1 MFLKSP
7 NSHQMLGLLLSEIL
21 IRRSIKNRPI
31 WSHIWKAFV
40 VRREKDVF
48 LSALSKTCLGEQ
60 GENPSLTT
68 FWPVCLTA
76 LETRKSHYSKTSR
89 GGQYYKLSLFTTRTK
104 SYTISILNHK
114 MNRKLRSFK
123 VDKIVVPSWIRLHL
137 PSCHPGFEYQAH
149 HLCFL
154 LSKFVLYLSLC
165 WEKGRNNKEKE
176 AWFGPF
182 FKKKTIG

>member
-1 MFLKSP
+1 MVTHIEGICCSPRKGCVLICIVQNVFRGKRRKSFFDDFL
-7 NSHQMLGLLLSEIL
+7 
-21 IRRSIKNRPI
+21 
-31 WSHIWKAFV
+31 
-40 VRREKDVF
+40 
-48 LSALSKTCLGEQ
+48 T
-60 GENPSLTT
+60 SL
-68 FWPVCLTA
+68 FDSQA

-165 WEKGRNNKEKE
+165 
-176 AWFGPF
+176 
-182 FKKKTIG
+182 